1 MIKNKTMKRFFVS
14 IAILLLIELFG
25 YSQTYVTVIYTD
37 ATTEEF
43 SVNENGSLIF
53 SGNNLLID
61 SGDLNPTTISLD
73 DINKLKF
80 TTTSSVSAEED
91 ADESAIASI
100 TSEDI
105 YAYPNPAND
114 LLYIHGLDGQTYDIQ
129 IYSAVGSLV
138 RNQKYTDG
146 DAIDISTLQ
155 CGLYFIIIKST
166 IVKFSKL

>member
-1 MIKNKTMKRFFVS
+1 MKRFFVS

-73 DINKLKF
+73 DINK
-80 TTTSSVSAEED
+80 
-91 ADESAIASI
+91 
-100 TSEDI
+100 
-105 YAYPNPAND
+105 P
-114 LLYIHGLDGQTYDIQ
+114 
-129 IYSAVGSLV
+129 
-138 RNQKYTDG
+138 
-146 DAIDISTLQ
+146 
-155 CGLYFIIIKST
+155 
-166 IVKFSKL
+166 